1 MTDER
6 ERVERLVR
14 EGKVSEEE
22 GRKLIA
28 ALDDAE
34 RREARPGTPEEV
46 AGPAEARGGS
56 AAKRPG
62 IFSRPAGW
70 FLMGLA
76 VILIGVTVQS
86 FVTGRVITRTLPGAV
101 GESVD
106 EDTFSKHIGEVASGL
121 EGARLWGMPFYV
133 LGGLLMVIS
142 IVKWIV
148 KLAAEARGGR

>member
-28 ALDDAE
+28 AIEDAK
-34 RREARPGTPEEV
+34 RRETRPRPSEA
-46 AGPAEARGGS
+46 AGAPLGQ

-70 FLMGLA
+70 FLTGLA
-76 VILIGVTVQS
+76 VLLVGVTVQS
-86 FVTGRVITRTLPGAV
+86 FLTGRVVTRTLPGAL
-101 GESVD
+101 GPSVD
-106 EDTFSKHIGEVASGL
+106 GDTFAKQIGEVGSGL
-121 EGARLWGMPFYV
+121 ETARLWGMPFYV
-133 LGGLLMVIS
+133 LGALLVVIS
-142 IVKWIV
+142 IVKLVIR
-148 KLAAEARGGR
+148 ARQGR